1 MALLR
6 KRKVAVKKDPAEE
19 KYPHVRIMRDLL
31 DPNGDAVE
39 SWRIFRI
46 VAEFVAG
53 FELLRKYGLAV
64 SIFGTA
70 RTGAGDEVYKQA
82 EELAARLAKAG
93 FAIITGG
100 GPGVMEAA
108 NVGAFKVGGKS
119 IGLNIQLPMEQ
130 RLNPYVTESQNFHF
144 FFTRK
149 VMLAFASEV
158 YIYFPGGFGTLDELF
173 ELVTLIQT
181 KKITKTPIILY
192 GRKFWTPMLEWVE
205 NSLYKKYAT
214 VSREDIE
221 ILHVVDSVDEAFD
234 YIMKNVDRSAA
245 RQV

>member
-1 MALLR
+1 M
-6 KRKVAVKKDPAEE
+6 KKLGSSGGKKGESSE
-19 KYPHVRIMRDLL
+19 HVYKHVRIMKDLL

-46 VAEFVAG
+46 MAEFVSG

-64 SIFGTA
+64 SFFGTA
-70 RTGAGDEVYKQA
+70 RAGAGEEVYKQA
-82 EELAARLAKAG
+82 EALAAKLAKSG
-93 FAIITGG
+93 FAVITGG

-119 IGLNIQLPMEQ
+119 IGLNIELPMEQ
-130 RLNPYVTESQNFHF
+130 RLNPYVTESSHFHF

-158 YIYFPGGFGTLDELF
+158 YVYFPGGFGTLDELF
-173 ELVTLIQT
+173 EIITLIQT
-181 KKITKTPIILY
+181 KKISKTPIILY
-192 GRKFWTPMLEWVE
+192 GKKFWAPLVEWIE
-205 NSLYKKYAT
+205 ASLYKKYGT
-214 VSREDIE
+214 ISRDDID
-221 ILHVVDSVDEAFD
+221 IFHVVDSVDEAYE
-234 YIMKNVDRSAA
+234 YIMKNVDRNGE

>member
-1 MALLR
+1 ML
-6 KRKVAVKKDPAEE
+6 KKGVRTIKTISADE
-19 KYPHVRIMRDLL
+19 KYAHVRIMKDLL

-46 VAEFVAG
+46 MAELVSG
-53 FELLRKYGLAV
+53 FEILRKYGLAV
-64 SIFGTA
+64 TFFGTA
-70 RTGAGDEVYKQA
+70 RCGAGEEVYKQA
-82 EELAARLAKAG
+82 EELAAKLAKSG

-119 IGLNIQLPMEQ
+119 IGLNIELPMEQ
-130 RLNPYVTESQNFHF
+130 RLNPYVTETEKFHF

-173 ELVTLIQT
+173 ELVTLVQT

-192 GRKFWTPMLEWVE
+192 GKKFWAPLMEWVE
-205 NSLYKKYAT
+205 ASLYKKYAT
-214 VSREDIE
+214 ISRDDIDL
-221 ILHVVDSVDEAFD
+221 LHVVDSVDEAYD
-234 YIMKNVDRSAA
+234 YIMKNVNREAP

>member
-6 KRKVAVKKDPAEE
+6 KRKVAVKKDPASE
-19 KYPHVRIMRDLL
+19 KYPHVRIMKDLL

-46 VAEFVAG
+46 IAEFVAG

-130 RLNPYVTESQNFHF
+130 RLNPYVTESQHFHF

-181 KKITKTPIILY
+181 KKISKTPIILY
-192 GRKFWTPMLEWVE
+192 GKKFWAPMLEWVE
-205 NSLYKKYAT
+205 GSLYKKYGT
-214 VSREDIE
+214 VSREDID
-221 ILHVVDSVDEAFD
+221 ILHVVDSVDEAYD
-234 YIMKNVDRSAA
+234 YIMKNVDRSAT